1 MDLCFQMFAEVK
13 DVDELLEMV
22 RSTCDTDYIRL
33 DGQTQELQLM
43 NPSKFFKKY
52 LMPTNLPK
60 SIATDETI
68 TLQKGYYKGIVFNI
82 PGAEVLINGE
92 WIPFTAQNEQRIKM
106 QNTMNL
112 EWRLNSALY
121 KKMGYNNGQKVSG
134 TIIAV
139 DDQWNGLSIT
149 KDFSV
154 QVK

>member
-1 MDLCFQMFAEVK
+1 MIYGLRADVK
-13 DVDELLEMV
+13 DANTLLPMME
-22 RSTCDTDYIRL
+22 STAEIDYISL
-33 DGQTQELQLM
+33 DGETQAQ
-43 NPSKFFKKY
+43 KKY
-52 LMPTNLPK
+52 SPANFIKKYCMTVDVPS
-60 SIATDETI
+60 SIASGETVKL
-68 TLQKGYYKGIVFNI
+68 TKGYYKGIVFNI

-92 WIPFTAQNEQRIKM
+92 WIPFTAQNEQRIKQ
-106 QNTMNL
+106 QNPMNL